1 MPEHVAA
8 TLSAALHRLLRPV
21 ARICLRNGLPYGAF
35 AEVAKRVFVAV
46 ATEEFGLPGRKQ
58 SVSRVSVLTGLTRKE
73 VSHIQ
78 ESPPPE
84 DTGAAERHH
93 RAARVVSGWVRDPEF
108 AEPGGWP
115 ARLPLEG
122 ERGSFSALVKRYSGD
137 VPVRA
142 ILDELVRVG
151 AAERLDDGTL
161 RLLRPAYLPTSGE
174 ADKLP
179 FLGTDAA
186 DFIATIDHNLHSAPE
201 EAHLQRKVMYDNLP
215 QDAIVELRPLAT
227 RKAQALLEELD
238 RWLAAHDR
246 DANPTV
252 AGEGRMR
259 AGIGVYYFEER
270 LADEE

>member
-1 MPEHVAA
+1 MPEHVAS

-35 AEVAKRVFVAV
+35 AEVAKRVFVEV
-46 ATEEFGLPGRKQ
+46 ATDEFCLPGRKQ

-73 VSHIQ
+73 VSRIQ
-78 ESPPPE
+78 ELPPPN
-84 DTGAAERHH
+84 DTDAAERHH
-93 RAARVVSGWVRDPEF
+93 RAARVVSGWVRDAEF

-115 ARLPLEG
+115 AHLPLEG

-151 AAERLDDGTL
+151 AAEGLADGTL

-179 FLGTDAA
+179 FLGTDTA
-186 DFIATIDHNLHSAPE
+186 DFIATIDHNLRAAPE
-201 EAHLQRKVMYDNLP
+201 EARLQRKVMYDNLP
-215 QDAIVELRPLAT
+215 QAAVVELRPLAT
-227 RKAQALLEELD
+227 RKAQVLLEELD
-238 RWLAAHDR
+238 HWLAAHDR
-246 DANPTV
+246 DANATV
-252 AGEGRMR
+252 QGEGRMR

>member
-1 MPEHVAA
+1 MSERLAT

-35 AEVAKRVFVAV
+35 TDVAKRVFVEV
-46 ATEEFGLPGRKQ
+46 ATEEFRLPGRKQ

-73 VSHIQ
+73 VSRIQ
-78 ESPPPE
+78 ELPPPD

-115 ARLPLEG
+115 AHLPLDG
-122 ERGSFSALVKRYSGD
+122 ESGSFTALVKRYSGD

-151 AAERLDDGTL
+151 AAERLPDGNL

-174 ADKLP
+174 VDKLP

-186 DFIATIDHNLHSAPE
+186 DFIATIDHNLRAAPE
-201 EAHLQRKVMYDNLP
+201 DAYLQRKVMYDNLP
-215 QDAIVELRPLAT
+215 QEAVVEFRPLAT

-238 RWLAAHDR
+238 RSLAAHDR
-246 DANPTV
+246 DANPAAT
-252 AGEGRMR
+252 GEGRLR
-259 AGIGVYYFEER
+259 AGIGVYYFEEQLPR
-270 LADEE
+270 EE

>member
-1 MPEHVAA
+1 MPEHLAS

-21 ARICLRNGLPYGAF
+21 VRICLRNGLPHGAF
-35 AEVAKRVFVAV
+35 AEVAKRVFVEV

-73 VSHIQ
+73 VSRIQ
-78 ESPPPE
+78 GLPPP
-84 DTGAAERHH
+84 DDSGAAERHH

-115 ARLPLEG
+115 AHLRLEG
-122 ERGSFSALVKRYSGD
+122 EHGSFAALVKRYSGD

-142 ILDELVRVG
+142 TLDELVRVG
-151 AAERLDDGTL
+151 AAERLDDGKL
-161 RLLRPAYLPTSGE
+161 RLLRAAYLPTSGE

-186 DFIATIDHNLHSAPE
+186 DFIGTIDHNLRSMPHDAR
-201 EAHLQRKVMYDNLP
+201 LQRKVMYDNLP
-215 QDAIVELRPLAT
+215 QEATVELRPLAA

-246 DANPTV
+246 DANPAV
-252 AGEGRMR
+252 AGTGRMR

>member
-1 MPEHVAA
+1 MAEHVAS

-35 AEVAKRVFVAV
+35 AEVAKRVFVEV
-46 ATEEFGLPGRKQ
+46 ATEEFALPRRKQ

-73 VSHIQ
+73 VSRIQ
-78 ESPPPE
+78 ELPPPD

-108 AEPGGWP
+108 GEPGGWP
-115 ARLPLEG
+115 AHLSLDG
-122 ERGSFSALVKRYSGD
+122 DRGSFAALVRRYSGD

-151 AAERLDDGTL
+151 AAEQLDDGKL

-186 DFIATIDHNLHSAPE
+186 DFIATIDHNLRARPE
-201 EAHLQRKVMYDNLP
+201 ETYVQRKVVYDNLP
-215 QDAIVELRPLAT
+215 TDAVVALRPLAT

-238 RWLAAHDR
+238 RWLAPHDR
-246 DANPTV
+246 DTNPAV

-259 AGIGVYYFEER
+259 AGVGIYYFEER

>member
-1 MPEHVAA
+1 MSKDIAS

-35 AEVAKRVFVAV
+35 ADVAKRVFVEV
-46 ATEEFGLPGRKQ
+46 ATAEFDLPGRKQ

-73 VSHIQ
+73 ISRIQ
-78 ESPPPE
+78 ELPPP
-84 DTGAAERHH
+84 DDSGAAERHH

-115 ARLPLEG
+115 AHLPLDG
-122 ERGSFSALVKRYSGD
+122 ESGSFSALVKRYSGD

-151 AAERLDDGTL
+151 AAERLAGGKL

-174 ADKLP
+174 MDKLP

-186 DFIATIDHNLHSAPE
+186 DFIATIDHNLRARPE
-201 EAHLQRKVMYDNLP
+201 DAYVQRKVVYDNLP
-215 QDAIVELRPLAT
+215 QDAASELRPLAT
-227 RKAQALLEELD
+227 RKAQALLEDLD

-246 DANPTV
+246 DANPAV
-252 AGEGRMR
+252 AGEGRLR
-259 AGIGVYYFEER
+259 AGVGVYYFEER
-270 LADEE
+270 LPQEE

>member
-1 MPEHVAA
+1 MAEHIAS

-35 AEVAKRVFVAV
+35 TDVAKRVFVEV

-58 SVSRVSVLTGLTRKE
+58 SVSRVAVLTGLTRKE
-73 VSHIQ
+73 VSRIQ
-78 ESPPPE
+78 ELPPPD

-115 ARLPLEG
+115 AHLPLDG
-122 ERGSFSALVKRYSGD
+122 ERGSFAALVRRYSGD

-151 AAERLDDGTL
+151 AAERLDDGKL

-186 DFIATIDHNLHSAPE
+186 DFIATIDHNLRARPE
-201 EAHLQRKVMYDNLP
+201 DAYVQRKVVYDNLP
-215 QDAIVELRPLAT
+215 QDAVVALRPLAA
-227 RKAQALLEELD
+227 RKAQILLEELD
-238 RWLAAHDR
+238 RWLAPHDR
-246 DANPTV
+246 DVNPAV
-252 AGEGRMR
+252 AGDGRVR
-259 AGIGVYYFEER
+259 AGVGVYYFEER
-270 LADEE
+270 LPREE